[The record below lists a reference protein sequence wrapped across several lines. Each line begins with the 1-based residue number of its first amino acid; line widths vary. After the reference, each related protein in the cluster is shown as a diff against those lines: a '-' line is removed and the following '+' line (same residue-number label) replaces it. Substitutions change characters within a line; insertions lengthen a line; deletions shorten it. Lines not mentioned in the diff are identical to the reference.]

1 MTIIRLKCF
10 ILVLTLIALF
20 HAGSSREVPKPK
32 NNTSNLNPKEVNTL
46 VSINTTTNTSHLN
59 DKDDKHFIAF
69 AGMGAAGGVGGA
81 AGIIP
86 IDFQGLGPGTIPTF
100 GGLGGGGTGGGIGGG
115 AGTGGIGGGVGGA
128 GAGGGACPSSTNTS
142 GLLPSP

>member
-1 MTIIRLKCF
+1 MAIIRLKCF

-20 HAGSSREVPKPK
+20 HAGSSREVPKP
-32 NNTSNLNPKEVNTL
+32 NLNPKDVNTL
-46 VSINTTTNTSHLN
+46 VSMNTTTNTSHLN

-115 AGTGGIGGGVGGA
+115 AGAGGIGSGPGAGVGG
-128 GAGGGACPSSTNTS
+128 GGCPSSTNTT
-142 GLLPSP
+142 GLVPIP